1 MTANTLLKRNID
13 ALLRARRQNRK
24 DLARWCGRS
33 EGWISQIFTDKTDRR
48 EFPTKYY
55 DRIAKF
61 FGLSLYQLF
70 LPGIDD
76 LTERRLAQRR
86 QGRDRRLSQ
95 AIFSE
100 QPGDVDLIHVIRA
113 LSAKGREQAHAI
125 LTDVL
130 LDERR
135 GGPTTPRGPAGSEN
149 SAGSHARGRRRRQ
162 NDGSDQA

>member
-13 ALLRARRQNRK
+13 ALLRARHQNRK
-24 DLARWCGRS
+24 DLARWCGRT

-61 FGLSLYQLF
+61 FGLDLYQLF

-76 LTERRLAQRR
+76 LTERRGMQRR
-86 QGRDRRLSQ
+86 QGRDRRISQ
-95 AIFSE
+95 AVFSE
-100 QPGDVDLIHVIRA
+100 RPGDVDLIHVIRA
-113 LSAKGREQAHAI
+113 LSMRGREQAHAI

-130 LDERR
+130 LAERTGGRARSDDPDAPTNSGGKR
-135 GGPTTPRGPAGSEN
+135 GAL
-149 SAGSHARGRRRRQ
+149 ARHDRKT
-162 NDGSDQA
+162 